1 LIEIKQALVSIVV
14 KNMMVVTKEMRLAVK
29 RRDIYKEFKIGI
41 SIIRRIRQQ
50 LWVLL
55 YAEIQGD

>member
-41 SIIRRIRQQ
+41 SIRRIRQQ